1 MAGNINRD
9 GTDIAWLRHG
19 DELAIKMVVD
29 LSDWS
34 YLDYEEEEFDMFSKK
49 QKGIAMFLTKQ
60 QALALIKDLQKEFAV
75 ELKADG

>member
-9 GTDIAWLRHG
+9 GTDIAWFRHG
-19 DELAIKMVVD
+19 DELAMKMAVD

-34 YLDYEEEEFDMFSKK
+34 YLDYEEEQFDMCSKK

-60 QALALIKDLQKEFAV
+60 QALILIKDLQKEFET
-75 ELKADG
+75 ELKK